1 MGPGGVTE
9 NLLAHFAGYFHFGED
24 FVRSRLAYD
33 PGDFH
38 HSLGRWS
45 PDAPQDWSVAKT
57 LDPLPSTPYH
67 LAYAPHADTLIDAA
81 LHKLHPDHAP
91 SVHLPD
97 IHDPHPVAPL
107 TVDAGGGGGGGSSE
121 TVQVSSP
128 TIVTQQLLGE
138 FAQVNDLHND
148 NSFLMVPGTDPSA
161 LHPIDIN
168 AAFDDLWSSAQAAR
182 PQDLIPSS
190 GSNTSLLD
198 LVRAHDSG
206 APPADTNGEITLNP
220 GAYHNGVLEPAG
232 TTFDVPVPNV
242 NTPSENINHNGMLD
256 PGLNAQTGG
265 NVSVNQASIV
275 DDNTERTGLVV
286 EGNAYNVDAI
296 LQVNASPT
304 IGRSTSAASPP
315 RLTSRRAAI

>member
-38 HSLGRWS
+38 HYSGRWT
-45 PDAPQDWSVAKT
+45 PEAPQDWSRGQDARRDCRARPT
-57 LDPLPSTPYH
+57 R
-67 LAYAPHADTLIDAA
+67 LAYAPHADSLIEAT
-81 LHKLHPDHAP
+81 LHKLHPDHP
-91 SVHLPD
+91 PGVHLPE

-107 TVDAGGGGGGGSSE
+107 TVDAGGGGGGGGSE

-128 TIVTQQLLGE
+128 TIVTQQLLAE
-138 FAQVNDLHND
+138 VAQVNDMHND
-148 NSFLMVPGTDPSA
+148 NVFLMVPGTDPSA

-190 GSNTSLLD
+190 GSNESLLD

-206 APPADTNGEITLNP
+206 APPPRYERR
-220 GAYHNGVLEPAG
+220 
-232 TTFDVPVPNV
+232 
-242 NTPSENINHNGMLD
+242 NHF
-256 PGLNAQTGG
+256 
-265 NVSVNQASIV
+265 
-275 DDNTERTGLVV
+275 E
-286 EGNAYNVDAI
+286 
-296 LQVNASPT
+296 
-304 IGRSTSAASPP
+304 
-315 RLTSRRAAI
+315 SRRLSQRRARAGRHDIRCPGSKRQHALGEHQP